1 MGQRKYPIEL
11 RERATRMTLE
21 ALADPA
27 RSKGAIKRIAD
38 ELVIHPEALR
48 TWVRQAEVDQ
58 GTRPGTTTSE
68 AERIKEPALE
78 VRELRRANAIRCA
91 PRLVSRRS
99 QAARPADLPLR
110 GVQEG
115 RVRGR
120 ADLRHADKRRRQ
132 DRPLHRLRGKDP
144 PALTT
149 RQARR
154 GPQGRDPCRAC

>member
-1 MGQRKYPIEL
+1 MRSWPKDTGCLLRPGFDGGSDDRKDYCAWDSRKYPIEL

-27 RSKGAIKRIAD
+27 RSKGALKRIAD

-78 VRELRRANAIRCA
+78 VRELRRANTILKSASAFFAAEPGR
-91 PRLVSRRS
+91 PSR
-99 QAARPADLPLR
+99 
-110 GVQEG
+110 
-115 RVRGR
+115 
-120 ADLRHADKRRRQ
+120 
-132 DRPLHRLRGKDP
+132 
-144 PALTT
+144 
-149 RQARR
+149 
-154 GPQGRDPCRAC
+154 

>member
-78 VRELRRANAIRCA
+78 VRELRRANTILKSASAFFAAEPGR
-91 PRLVSRRS
+91 PSR
-99 QAARPADLPLR
+99 
-110 GVQEG
+110 
-115 RVRGR
+115 
-120 ADLRHADKRRRQ
+120 
-132 DRPLHRLRGKDP
+132 
-144 PALTT
+144 
-149 RQARR
+149 
-154 GPQGRDPCRAC
+154 